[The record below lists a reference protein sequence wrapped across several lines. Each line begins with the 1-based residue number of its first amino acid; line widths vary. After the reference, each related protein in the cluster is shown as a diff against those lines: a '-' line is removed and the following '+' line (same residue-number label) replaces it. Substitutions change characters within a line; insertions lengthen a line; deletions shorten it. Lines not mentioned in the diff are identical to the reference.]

1 MQNSETRE
9 MISGPGDGGGAQLEL
24 GSSPVPAV
32 RIDPG
37 PENILYLTFDD
48 PDRRVN
54 LFTGAVLARLDQ
66 MLDELA
72 RASEASAVIV
82 RSVKPDCF
90 LAGADL
96 EATARIRTKAE
107 GIAAARLGQR
117 VFSKVETLR
126 LPVIAAID
134 GACLGGGAEFAL
146 ACHFRLFSDRRSTR
160 FGFPEVRLGLLP
172 AWGGT
177 QRLPQ
182 LVGLRRAIG
191 LILSGRPIDGEQALR
206 MGLADEVYP
215 AELFADQVL
224 AFTRRVVAAQRG
236 PRRAEPKLGGWE
248 RLLERTRVGR
258 AALFA
263 RAHEDLYA
271 RTRGLYPAPPMA
283 LNAIRIGVERGR
295 RAGYAVEARSAGELL
310 VSPATRHMIAVHF
323 LKEAAAKA
331 AGVADLAGGAPR
343 VLDVGVIG
351 AGVMGGGIA
360 HAATRAEIQVR
371 LRDVKHEAIAH
382 ALAEAR
388 SLYHR
393 EVEHGQMTPAEVER
407 HLGLIATTLEMKG
420 FRRADLVI
428 EAVSEDQA
436 LKMQVLREIE
446 AEVRED
452 AIIASNTSSLSITDL
467 AAALWRPSRAI
478 GLHFFHP
485 VDRMTLVEVVR
496 GAQTE
501 DWVVASAF
509 DFVQRLG
516 KTPLLVADRPGFLVN
531 RLLTPYLNE
540 ACLLLEEGFTIDVV
554 DRAMRNFG
562 MPLGPLELLDEIG
575 LDVALGA
582 AERLQKAYGT
592 PFSPLLA
599 ALVGRGRLGRKSGLG
614 FYRTTGSERRVD
626 PEVQAIIESLP
637 AAGVPAGAGAAAAAA
652 AAAAPELAANLQE
665 RLMLPMINEAARCLE
680 EGVVAA
686 PAAVDLGLVLGIGFP
701 SFRGGILRHAD
712 ALDVKTVVERMSLF
726 AAEGQRRFEPAP
738 LLIEMARA
746 GRTFF
751 PAP

>member
-9 MISGPGDGGGAQLEL
+9 MASPPGAGGAQLEL
-24 GSSPVPAV
+24 GSAPAPAV

-48 PDRRVN
+48 PDRRANV
-54 LFTGAVLARLDQ
+54 FTAGVLVRLDQ
-66 MLDELA
+66 LLDELA

-96 EATARIRTKAE
+96 EAAARIGTKAE

-182 LVGLRRAIG
+182 LVGLRRAVG

-206 MGLADEVYP
+206 MGLADEVLP

-224 AFTRRVVAAQRG
+224 AFTRRVVADERG

-248 RLLERTRVGR
+248 KLLERTRVGR

-283 LNAIRIGVERGR
+283 LNAMRIGVERGR
-295 RAGYAVEARSAGELL
+295 RAGYAVEARSAGDLL
-310 VSPATRHMIAVHF
+310 VSPATRNMIAVHF
-323 LKEAAAKA
+323 MKEAAAKA
-331 AGVADLAGGAPR
+331 GGVADLASEAPR
-343 VLDVGVIG
+343 LCDLGVIG
-351 AGVMGGGIA
+351 AGAMGAGIT
-360 HAATRAEIQVR
+360 HAATKAEIPVR
-371 LRDVKHEAIAH
+371 LRDLKHEAIAR
-382 ALAEAR
+382 ALADVRA
-388 SLYHR
+388 LYHR

-407 HLGLIATTLEMKG
+407 HLGLIAPTLELKG

-428 EAVSEDQA
+428 EAVTEDQD
-436 LKMQVLREIE
+436 LKMQVLRELE
-446 AEVRED
+446 PEVRED
-452 AIIASNTSSLSITDL
+452 AIIASNTSALSITSL

-485 VDRMTLVEVVR
+485 VDRMALVEVVR
-496 GAQTE
+496 GVQTE
-501 DWVVASAF
+501 DWVVAAVF
-509 DFVQRLG
+509 DLVKRLG

-582 AERLQKAYGT
+582 AERMKRAYGT

-599 ALVGRGRLGRKSGLG
+599 ALVAKGRLGWKSGLG
-614 FYRTTGSERRVD
+614 FYRSTGSERRVD
-626 PEVQAIIESLP
+626 PEVPMIIESLP
-637 AAGVPAGAGAAAAAA
+637 APGGTATENPPAAAR
-652 AAAAPELAANLQE
+652 PELAANLQE

-680 EGVVAA
+680 EGVVSMA
-686 PAAVDLGLVLGIGFP
+686 AAVDLGLVLGMGFP

-712 ALDVKTVVERMSLF
+712 ALDVKTVVERMEVL
-726 AAEGQRRFEPAP
+726 AAEGRLRYQPAP
-738 LLIEMARA
+738 LLVEMARA
-746 GRTFF
+746 GRAFF
-751 PAP
+751 PAA